1 MSQPRLHLTV
11 HSPFPYYGWHFVKEM
26 VVWNWWPFGLHKN
39 MNLEKSFCSS
49 SISSSKIPQISAG
62 IKSFKN
68 HQLTKFS

>member
-11 HSPFPYYGWHFVKEM
+11 HSPFIYYGWHFIKEM
-26 VVWNWWPFGLHKN
+26 VVCNWPFCLLKS

-49 SISSSKIPQISAG
+49 SFSSSKIPQISVG

-68 HQLTKFS
+68 HLLTKFV